1 MLNILS
7 YISLFLLLF
16 DLHIPPLRGIGSAP
30 FSIVISTIGFMCQS
44 NNYIKILLQ
53 YKNIIILYYILF
65 VYVLI
70 RTAINFPEFDT
81 SYLMTAGRST
91 LIFIATLFYL
101 CSFSQE
107 KLFSK
112 ILNLF
117 FFSSIIAIFIGTFQE
132 YQIIADFVKSTK
144 TDLIG
149 WNPYRNSFIAGSGY
163 FGIGAPFGLATSFF
177 FIYKYIY
184 EKINII
190 FILKWLVIFIAG
202 ILAARTVF
210 ISMGITI
217 IFLIVSMFSK
227 LNFKVLLTLFLLG
240 CISFYVL
247 NLEIFEIYQ
256 TWLFEIFYKESTSGN
271 DLLYEHTKIP
281 TSLCTWT
288 LGDGL
293 YALTSGEYYMRT
305 DIGYL
310 RHLYFGGLFFTIL
323 VVSILFFLY
332 RNNRNYIFLFLII
345 PICLAFHFK
354 GVFIYNS
361 PIGAP
366 LLILMSQILYNK
378 KQRIT

>member
-1 MLNILS
+1 
-7 YISLFLLLF
+7 
-16 DLHIPPLRGIGSAP
+16 
-30 FSIVISTIGFMCQS
+30 
-44 NNYIKILLQ
+44 
-53 YKNIIILYYILF
+53 
-65 VYVLI
+65 
-70 RTAINFPEFDT
+70 
-81 SYLMTAGRST
+81 
-91 LIFIATLFYL
+91 
-101 CSFSQE
+101 
-107 KLFSK
+107 
-112 ILNLF
+112 
-117 FFSSIIAIFIGTFQE
+117 
-132 YQIIADFVKSTK
+132 
-144 TDLIG
+144 
-149 WNPYRNSFIAGSGY
+149 
-163 FGIGAPFGLATSFF
+163 
-177 FIYKYIY
+177 
-184 EKINII
+184 
-190 FILKWLVIFIAG
+190 
-202 ILAARTVF
+202 
-210 ISMGITI
+210 
-217 IFLIVSMFSK
+217 MFSK